1 MRVATRRYLLAAAL
15 MGVAAVWGATFV
27 VVKDVVARYP
37 VNAFL
42 AWRFALATVA
52 LAGVFPRTVRGLA
65 VAALRTGVLAGV
77 LLTAGYVF
85 QTWGLQ
91 TTSASK
97 AAFVTGMFVVITPVL
112 QAVVLRH
119 PPRWETVVG
128 VAVATFGLWLLSGG
142 PSGGWNSGDTRV
154 LLCALAY
161 SFHMIVLGS
170 AGKRHDAVALTIVQ
184 LATVAVLTGVLS
196 AALERPAVPTEPR
209 LLVAIAVTA
218 VLGSAVAFVVQTYA
232 QRTIPPST
240 VALIL
245 VCEPAFGGLFGWL
258 AGDRIGLRGLAGAAL
273 ILAAMAFVE
282 VVGSREAEHGAAEE
296 VAVSVEGPPVP
307 LETEIRD

>member
-1 MRVATRRYLLAAAL
+1 MSPQARRYLLAAAL
-15 MGVAAVWGATFV
+15 VGVAAVWGATFV

-37 VNAFL
+37 VNGFL
-42 AWRFALATVA
+42 AWRFALATLVLGA
-52 LAGVFPRTVRGLA
+52 AFPKAVRRMDAATVRVGA
-65 VAALRTGVLAGV
+65 LAGV
-77 LLTAGYVF
+77 LLAAGYVF
-85 QTWGLQ
+85 QTWGLE

-112 QAVVLRH
+112 QALVLRH
-119 PPRWETVVG
+119 PPRIETVVG
-128 VAVATFGLWLLSGG
+128 VVVATLGLYLLSGG
-142 PSGGWNSGDTRV
+142 SGGGWNAGDTRV

-170 AGKRHDAVALTIVQ
+170 AGTRHDAVSLTIVQ
-184 LATVAVLTGVLS
+184 LATVTVLTAALS
-196 AALERPAVPTEPR
+196 AAFEDAPAPRDPR
-209 LLVAIAVTA
+209 LVAAIALTA

-258 AGDRIGLRGLAGAAL
+258 AGERIGVRGLVGAGL
-273 ILAAMAFVE
+273 ILAAMVFVE
-282 VVGSREAEHGAAEE
+282 AMGARETARGVEE
-296 VAVSVEGPPVP
+296 VALAIEGPAVM
-307 LETEIRD
+307 LESESAD